1 MYAKIMEQTESVA
14 CPFCGQLSEVTV
26 DVSLAHQRFITD
38 CEVCCRP
45 FEVIVDCENGE
56 ITSLDT
62 MAN

>member
-1 MYAKIMEQTESVA
+1 MEQFESVA
-14 CPFCGQLSEVTV
+14 CPFCGQLSEVAV
-26 DVSLAHQRFITD
+26 NVSLAHQRFITD

-62 MAN
+62 VAN